1 MPTPAE
7 EAAEAPTAAA
17 NLLAALADPGA
28 PEFLVEVVRAAAGG
42 SRSASSVAS
51 EASAPQ
57 PPSVGAVF
65 FEVPLAAA
73 KTLCMVLATAK
84 DRGTPAATRFKS
96 FAAKSRLVT
105 PSDVENA
112 IGVGLRPEH
121 VDVISS
127 LCATDVAQTP
137 VRRYAVV
144 VSIALCCGVNVV
156 RGASY
161 DVSEDASEV
170 RASVRDVV
178 VSPAAPSV
186 WAMTPKHT
194 PENPSESE
202 PWLYCLSRGRSRAK
216 EMPPFAYGGALRPAP
231 IMTPRNPLHLR
242 EVPESIPRP
251 DYAETADPV
260 SEAESKLQS
269 VCAQYSAAQVK
280 VLRTCCDIARGA
292 LDATVRAARPGV
304 TTEELDKICHAYI
317 TAHGGYPSPLNYYN
331 FPKSCCTSVNEVI
344 CHGIPDARELVE
356 GDILNVDVTAYFN
369 GYHGDL
375 NETVLIGK
383 CDQKSKHLL
392 MTAYKC
398 LQSGIE
404 VVKPGARYRDIG
416 EEVTK
421 TANKR
426 ECSVVKSYCGHGI
439 GTLFHCAPN
448 VPHYAKNKAVGTMK
462 EGHVFTIEPM
472 INAGD
477 WRDHTWPDGWTAVT
491 KDGSRSAQ
499 YEHTMVVT
507 ADGVELLTA
516 RTEDSPRVFPWTDE
530 ESDPKTWCAWGNAEV

>member
-1 MPTPAE
+1 M
-7 EAAEAPTAAA
+7 
-17 NLLAALADPGA
+17 
-28 PEFLVEVVRAAAGG
+28 VRAAGGG

-127 LCATDVAQTP
+127 LCATNVAQTP

-216 EMPPFAYGGALRPAP
+216 EMPAFAYGGALRPAP

-383 CDQKSKHLL
+383 CDQKSEHLL

>member
-121 VDVISS
+121 VDVIST

-216 EMPPFAYGGALRPAP
+216 EMPAFAYGGALRPAP

-383 CDQKSKHLL
+383 CDQKSEHLL

-530 ESDPKTWCAWGNAEV
+530 ESDPKTWCAWGNADV

>member
-127 LCATDVAQTP
+127 LCGTDVAQTP

-216 EMPPFAYGGALRPAP
+216 EMPAFAYGGALRPAP